1 MAYPSPSAVPP
12 ACSGAASIV
21 HTGHG
26 LPEQCMM
33 CRCAVFHAIPCDAA
47 RRRWL
52 GWAAACSMLF
62 RTAFSRHVPARRNFY
77 IKRTHMPEH
86 DRMNSVPRIH
96 GIAPDISQLSNRE
109 AERFLAQVELARLA
123 EIDRYWALCQ
133 TDPERAAG
141 TAADGAPVMHD
152 LRALAC
158 NTFSPPKPG
167 AIGSLSKLTA
177 RLLVVDAIREAL
189 PGELPDPLHT
199 DATNSFWEDGM
210 VVALRTVNSEPVLV
224 IRFDGPLF
232 NPGTVP
238 DDAPAADGNVFV
250 VCQSGGD
257 TTGSAYEFLTAYAIG
272 SVTSGGQW
280 KNIQLDLTSRNALM
294 RDLDAMETL
303 VLHGSLSDL
312 RFDTRPLPAFPTT
325 CDAVIARLQAH
336 RTALRL
342 RGDITPERQAIVD
355 SRTDSL
361 HRRAGELRRQM
372 ASMEDE
378 LYRIRCQIAEVEGA
392 ALEEETGFAR
402 GDRIRHRWT
411 GDEGTLDI
419 VHTSGT
425 ARFTLC
431 GTGLDVTGDIR
442 RGEWEKVTAP
452 VPNGAGSS
460 VP

>member
-1 MAYPSPSAVPP
+1 M
-12 ACSGAASIV
+12 
-21 HTGHG
+21 
-26 LPEQCMM
+26 PEQ
-33 CRCAVFHAIPCDAA
+33 
-47 RRRWL
+47 
-52 GWAAACSMLF
+52 
-62 RTAFSRHVPARRNFY
+62 
-77 IKRTHMPEH
+77 
-86 DRMNSVPRIH
+86 DRMNGVPRID
-96 GIAPDISQLSNRE
+96 GIPPDISQLSNRE
-109 AERFLAQVELARLA
+109 AERILAHAELARLA
-123 EIDRYWALCQ
+123 EIDRYWTLCK

-141 TAADGAPVMHD
+141 KAADGAPVMDD

-167 AIGSLSKLTA
+167 AIDSLSKLTA
-177 RLLVVDAIREAL
+177 RLLELDAIRDAL
-189 PGELPDPLHT
+189 PGELPDPLRAEPA
-199 DATNSFWEDGM
+199 DSFWEAGM
-210 VVALRTVNSEPVLV
+210 VVALGTVNGGPVLV

-232 NPGTVP
+232 NPDTVP
-238 DDAPAADGNVFV
+238 EDAPAADGNVFT
-250 VCQSGGD
+250 VCRSGGD
-257 TTGSAYEFLTAYAIG
+257 ATGSAYEFLTAYAIG

-280 KNIQLDLTSRNALM
+280 KNVHLDLSSRNALM

-303 VLHGSLSDL
+303 VLHGRLGDL

-336 RTALRL
+336 RAVLRL
-342 RGDITPERQAIVD
+342 RGEITPARQAVVD
-355 SRTDSL
+355 GRTGPL

-378 LYRIRCQIAEVEGA
+378 LYRIRCQIAEVEAA

-411 GDEGTLDI
+411 GDAGTLDI
-419 VHTSGT
+419 VHTGGT
-425 ARFTLC
+425 ARFTLR

-452 VPNGAGSS
+452 VPNGTGGS